1 MKSKFAIICLAIA
14 TLLAPMVLYAA
25 DSDAD
30 RTKPMDS
37 ERTKPMDSDRSKPM
51 TFVKDSVITTKIKA
65 KLAAEKMSNLARIKV
80 DTTQQGV
87 VVLSGTVKTQEEA
100 DQAVSI
106 ARETQ
111 GVTMVSSN
119 IQIKP

>member
-14 TLLAPMVLYAA
+14 TLLAPMVPYAA

-37 ERTKPMDSDRSKPM
+37 ERTKPM

-100 DQAVSI
+100 DQAVAI

-111 GVTMVSSN
+111 GVTMVSSS